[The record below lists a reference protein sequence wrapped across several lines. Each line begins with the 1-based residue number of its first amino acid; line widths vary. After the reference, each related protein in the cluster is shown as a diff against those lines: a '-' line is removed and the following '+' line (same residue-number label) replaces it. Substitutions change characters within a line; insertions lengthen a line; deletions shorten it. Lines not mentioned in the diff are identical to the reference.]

1 MKNFLNTNICL
12 TLLTIQKYL
21 DLTNKKGISKMKDKK
36 EGKINDKFVG
46 SKSKRHSIKN
56 FVGREYDTSKDWILQ
71 LSLTNAKTLCLTK
84 K

>member
-56 FVGREYDTSKDWILQ
+56 FVGKEYDTSKD
-71 LSLTNAKTLCLTK
+71 
-84 K
+84 